1 MSKPR
6 FEWKVGLFVFIGLAL
21 LGVLLLEFSKGLT
34 FFRPTYR
41 IYLHSENVG
50 GLKTRATVLMAGVQ
64 VGSVADIRLAPS
76 GTNVTIVLRIFS
88 HYEIHKDARF
98 DIQQSGFLGDNYV
111 AIIPT
116 RNEGDIFHDKEE
128 AQAEPPF
135 NLVEFV
141 GSSKSVLDRVEA
153 TIQRLDAA
161 ITNVNS
167 MLLNPRT
174 LTNVTETVAN
184 LRVLSAHALVTVDD
198 VNSLLASNSP
208 VISVAV
214 SNLAFL
220 SVQLNDVAGG
230 LTNLLATNAPGI
242 DHVVK
247 NVEASSEILKSVLQ
261 DVRAGRGTAGALLSD
276 KQTAVNLAEISQN
289 LSITSSN
296 LNRLGL
302 WGILWQHRPP
312 RTNAPSRETLAAPKA
327 LDQ

>member
-1 MSKPR
+1 MTKPR

-21 LGVLLLEFSKGLT
+21 LAVLLLEFSKGLT
-34 FFRPTYR
+34 FFRPTYT

-64 VGSVADIRLAPS
+64 VGSVSDIRLAPS
-76 GTNVTIVLRIFS
+76 GTNVTIVLRILS
-88 HYEIHKDARF
+88 LYEIHKDARF

-141 GSSKSVLDRVEA
+141 GSSKSVLDRVEN
-153 TIQRLDAA
+153 TIQRLDTA
-161 ITNVNS
+161 ITNINTL
-167 MLLNPRT
+167 LLNPRT

-184 LRVLSAHALVTVDD
+184 LRVLSAHALVTVDN
-198 VNSLLASNSP
+198 VNSLLESNSP
-208 VISVAV
+208 TVSVAV

-230 LTNLLATNAPGI
+230 LTNLLETNAPSVN
-242 DHVVK
+242 HVVK

-261 DVRAGRGTAGALLSD
+261 DVRAGKGTAGALLSNE
-276 KQTAVNLAEISQN
+276 QTAADLAEITKS

-302 WGILWQHRPP
+302 WGILWQHRPA
-312 RTNAPSRETLAAPKA
+312 RTNPPARQTLQAPKA
-327 LDQ
+327 TGE